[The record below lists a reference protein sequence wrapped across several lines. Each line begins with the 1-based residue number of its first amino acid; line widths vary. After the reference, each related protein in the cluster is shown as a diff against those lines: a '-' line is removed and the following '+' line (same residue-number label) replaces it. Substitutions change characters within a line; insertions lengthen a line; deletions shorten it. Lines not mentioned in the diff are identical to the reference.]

1 MTDYFAFEALLLA
14 RLSTIPGL
22 LVKSVTDV
30 DDKTILNAV
39 QPTAVVVFQG
49 DDRKDANDEAILI
62 ESRWTVS
69 LFVRSGVK
77 ERGAVAGQLL
87 AKMLGALHG
96 WCPGDGFD
104 TLQWQGTVPDSHGN
118 GSLQEYAMVFS
129 VDATVYTNAR
139 S

>member
-1 MTDYFAFEALLLA
+1 MTDYFAFETLLLA

-30 DDKTILNAV
+30 DDKAILNAV

-49 DDRKDANDEAILI
+49 DARKEAHDEAILM

-77 ERGAVAGQLL
+77 DRGSVAGPLL
-87 AKMLGALHG
+87 AEMLGALHG
-96 WCPGDGFD
+96 WCPGHGFD

-118 GSLQEYAMVFS
+118 GSLQEYALVFT
-129 VDATVYTNAR
+129 VDATVYIGSR